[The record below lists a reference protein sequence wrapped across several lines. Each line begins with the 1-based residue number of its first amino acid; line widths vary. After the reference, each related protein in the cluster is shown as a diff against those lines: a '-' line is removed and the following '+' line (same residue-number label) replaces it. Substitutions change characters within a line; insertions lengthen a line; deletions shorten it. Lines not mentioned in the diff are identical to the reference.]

1 MHEVA
6 EGDLVELARPTVIF
20 FRINKLE
27 IPELENAETD
37 PLENHQDNGATSPV
51 NTHTSL
57 SHSPLEDTLVASAAP
72 WPFPRVEAVDAA
84 LKSREGYLPDVRLL
98 GANYILY
105 GVYQDQHSSH
115 QIGRASCNGKNV
127 VRH

>member
-6 EGDLVELARPTVIF
+6 EGDLVELTRPTAIF
-20 FRINKLE
+20 SCIDKLK

-51 NTHTSL
+51 NTQTSL
-57 SHSPLEDTLVASAAP
+57 PHSPPEDTLVASAAL

-84 LKSREGYLPDVRLL
+84 LKSRERYLPDVRLL
-98 GANYILY
+98 SANYILY
-105 GVYQDQHSSH
+105 GVYQDWVH
-115 QIGRASCNGKNV
+115 QNP
-127 VRH
+127 